1 MNPKTQLPIRNLKEN
16 LILASFMI
24 ILLILLSIQ
33 DLFAQQPSTSSSDTT
48 QLVQI
53 EVADGNKF
61 IGRIVFQDQSII
73 RIQTEQLGILQFP
86 RENVREII
94 PIRPDQI
101 KEGGYWF
108 ENPQATRH
116 FWAPNGYGLRKG
128 EAYYQ
133 NVWILF
139 NQFSVGVTNNF
150 SVGFG
155 LVPAFLF
162 AGAAT
167 PMWITPK
174 FSIPVSREKFN
185 LGIGGLIGTSS
196 LTEKGNGFG
205 ILYGMT
211 TFGGKDKNIS
221 FGLGY
226 GYSGGKMASHP
237 TITMSA
243 LVRVSARGYFIT
255 ENYYLGTS
263 SLVLMSLGGR
273 RMVNRT
279 GIDFGL
285 VIPIESGMSTLVAI
299 PWLGITAPLHK
310 R

>member
-33 DLFAQQPSTSSSDTT
+33 DLFAQQPSTSASDTT